1 MMVSGLPTMGISTVI
16 VGDGINKSPTLAVAD
31 MGMAIGVGTI
41 VAIVAQDI
49 VILYSLEAV
58 ITDIDLS
65 KDIPGDFQELTDY
78 VGLTLIHYNRSTPG
92 TFGLLEFVRFSI
104 WNQNWK
110 SQLRAP

>member
-1 MMVSGLPTMGISTVI
+1 MQKMPRKIVAMVSGLPTMGIT
-16 VGDGINKSPTLAVAD
+16 
-31 MGMAIGVGTI
+31 
-41 VAIVAQDI
+41 
-49 VILYSLEAV
+49 V

-65 KDIPGDFQELTDY
+65 KDIPGDFQELTHY
-78 VGLTLIHYNRSTPG
+78 IVLMLIHYNRSTPG